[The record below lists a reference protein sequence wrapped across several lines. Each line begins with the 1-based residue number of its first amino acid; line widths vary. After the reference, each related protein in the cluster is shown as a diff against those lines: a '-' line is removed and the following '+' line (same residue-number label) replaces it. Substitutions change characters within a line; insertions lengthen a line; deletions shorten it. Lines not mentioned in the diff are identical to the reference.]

1 MEPNNAKRDNNAEGN
16 SVAKT
21 CQEPIKSAETRDPVT
36 RFFQVSVS
44 LFRIFAKK
52 NTIFALI
59 VHRLKAVFAE
69 DLIIIWGN

>member
-21 CQEPIKSAETRDPVT
+21 CQEPIKSAETQNPVT

-52 NTIFALI
+52 KQSL
-59 VHRLKAVFAE
+59 RLLSTA
-69 DLIIIWGN
+69 